1 MGNCILTVNGH
12 GVSANIG
19 DTLVDAGLAASM
31 LIPHDCCS
39 GQCDT
44 CLVRVVSGEIN
55 AESVGHRGL
64 VRACQATLQGDAAIE
79 FEQVPIPSKRHGTLA
94 SMRPLSGDIVEVV
107 VRLHSP
113 FEYLPGQYV
122 KAAFAGFP
130 SRDYSPTAY
139 LDGGLDP
146 SELVFHI
153 RRYDGGLVS
162 SALGRTIGIGHKVR
176 IDGPYGHAFYRAG
189 PSRLVLVASGTGW
202 APIWSV
208 ARAARLAEP
217 EREMVVIAAARDP
230 RNLYMAP
237 ALEWLAA
244 TGVREIVL
252 TATGERADGDIRF
265 GRPTEFLPMICA
277 EDLVYAAGAPAMVE
291 AIKRIAALAGAD
303 CHTDPFTASAN
314 GGSMFDRLR
323 RAMRGSGESALA
335 GPLSPRPAAAA
346 VLTPFPATARHA
358 PALERS
364 APGESRRRA
373 TFFSR
378 LLARS

>member
-1 MGNCILTVNGH
+1 MGNCTLTVNGR
-12 GVSANIG
+12 GLSANIG

-44 CLVRVVSGEIN
+44 CLVRVVSGEIE
-55 AESVGHRGL
+55 AEPVGRRGL
-64 VRACQATLQGDAAIE
+64 VRACQATLAGDAAIE
-79 FEQVPIPSKRHGTLA
+79 FEEVPIPSKRHGTVA
-94 SMRPLSGDIVEVV
+94 AMRRLSDEILEMV
-107 VRLHSP
+107 VRLNSP

-139 LDGGLDP
+139 LDGRLDE

-153 RRYDGGLVS
+153 RRYDDGLVS
-162 SALGRTIGIGHKVR
+162 SALGRAIAVGHKVR
-176 IDGPYGHAFYRAG
+176 IEGPYGHAFYRAG

-217 EREMVVIAAARDP
+217 AREMVVIAATRDP

-252 TATGERADGDIRF
+252 TATGERAGGDIRF
-265 GRPTEFLPMICA
+265 GRPTEFMPALA
-277 EDLVYAAGAPAMVE
+277 ADDVVYAAGSPGMVQAVQE
-291 AIKRIAALAGAD
+291 IAALAGAD
-303 CHTDPFTASAN
+303 CHADPFTPSTN

-335 GPLSPRPAAAA
+335 NPLSPRPAVAASA
-346 VLTPFPATARHA
+346 PLPAAARHA
-358 PALERS
+358 AALERS
-364 APGESRRRA
+364 APGETRRRA
-373 TFFSR
+373 TLFSR